1 MECPVCIENFEIT
14 DMYTIKC
21 KSSVPHRLC
30 HPCETKLRLT
40 SASGRLKCPICRSV
54 ETIESDVQSQVRL
67 WRIME
72 FRMML
77 QTIEFMEQQQV
88 EVQER
93 LRNQHATNQ
102 RYAVL
107 LAQTQQVPV
116 TPTPVTPP
124 PVRRRAAPITP

>member
-1 MECPVCIENFEIT
+1 MCIENFEIT
-14 DMYTIKC
+14 NMYTIKC

-54 ETIESDVQSQVRL
+54 ESDVQSNTQV

-72 FRMML
+72 LRMML

-107 LAQTQQVPV
+107 LAQISQQVPV
-116 TPTPVTPP
+116 IPTPVTPP
-124 PVRRRAAPITP
+124 PVRRRAAPITPMPITPM